1 MPPPPDRDEDRYDT
15 RFALDFTE
23 LRLLWVLFQCVWPVI
38 LIASW
43 GSSFHLMLPAL
54 VAPTLLVFW
63 LAAFVVQGNNVR
75 KFKSIDF
82 IPCGIWAAFFL
93 LIFFGE
99 SVEGTAMVIVMLF
112 LVIALL
118 YWIVLCS
125 RFGLPRALS
134 FLIIRFAGR
143 LDVCRRTKARLQKR
157 FFGNLF
163 DHDELFRL
171 EEGRSEPQ
179 MEPVV
184 LIRGLDHLEDLAKR
198 NLLKRPV
205 WVLQWISVA
214 CCWSAAFL
222 WHARGALFLPTGAP
236 HHNQRTYRGSI
247 ISNRGNIISKHKQ
260 SMLFAAEQCGQGQW
274 SKEIC
279 ANYHWQDDDAHGP
292 RHQHVTDLHPN

>member
-1 MPPPPDRDEDRYDT
+1 
-15 RFALDFTE
+15 
-23 LRLLWVLFQCVWPVI
+23 
-38 LIASW
+38 
-43 GSSFHLMLPAL
+43 MLPAL

-205 WVLQWISVA
+205 WVLQGISVL
-214 CCWSAAFL
+214 CCGSAAFL
-222 WHARGALFLPTGAP
+222 WHARGVLFLPIGAP
-236 HHNQRTYRGSI
+236 YHNQRTS
-247 ISNRGNIISKHKQ
+247 RGNIASSHASRTKHKANN
-260 SMLFAAEQCGQGQW
+260 MFAAEQVGGP
-274 SKEIC
+274 SKSVLG
-279 ANYHWQDDDAHGP
+279 HPWQPDVQDGDAHGP
-292 RHQHVTDLHPN
+292 HHQHVTDLHPN